1 MPQHLAPAPAWLRL
15 PAELLEAAAA
25 PAPAAA
31 KKVLEAH
38 RILVTARSLRS
49 VDSSASR
56 ASDATDAHGG
66 GAAGPRDAADVEQAK
81 CLLLKAMAAALPL
94 LEGAGKRATA
104 RLARFAALLLG

>member
-15 PAELLEAAAA
+15 PAELLEAPAA

-66 GAAGPRDAADVEQAK
+66 AAGPREAADVEQAK